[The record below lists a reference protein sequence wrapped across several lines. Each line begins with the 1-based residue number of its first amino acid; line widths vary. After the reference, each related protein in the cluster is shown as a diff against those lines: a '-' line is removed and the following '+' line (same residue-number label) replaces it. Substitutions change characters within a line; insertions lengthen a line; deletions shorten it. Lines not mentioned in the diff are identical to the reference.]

1 MIVLCRYM
9 ILSERKLPCTSSC
22 FMTKYDDVSLCMA
35 ALSAASVHV
44 CVCVCGGGEGRGG
57 EMRGGV

>member
-1 MIVLCRYM
+1 M
-9 ILSERKLPCTSSC
+9 PCTSSC

-44 CVCVCGGGEGRGG
+44 CVCVCGGGGGGKGRGDEGRIII
-57 EMRGGV
+57 R

>member
-1 MIVLCRYM
+1 MN
-9 ILSERKLPCTSSC
+9 
-22 FMTKYDDVSLCMA
+22 KYDDVSLCMA

-44 CVCVCGGGEGRGG
+44 CVCGGGGEGRGG